1 MFKKWYMKSE
11 MKKIVRDCMSRYEGG
26 ESYFNE
32 LDSLVKSNTKLMIE
46 YIKNIVKKEKCY
58 DVILSGEIGEAY
70 GKIYDQMEQL
80 QVNTHGIRIHLIPG
94 GLRNGTDISRLLDH
108 TLNGKQAIFLD
119 DSFYSGKTFRA
130 VYKFAINNMCRIK
143 AAYVFYDG
151 SKEKDTLINVHSLY
165 RYYDYHK

>member
-1 MFKKWYMKSE
+1 MFKKLYMKFE

-80 QVNTHGIRIHLIPG
+80 QVNTHGI
-94 GLRNGTDISRLLDH
+94 
-108 TLNGKQAIFLD
+108 
-119 DSFYSGKTFRA
+119 
-130 VYKFAINNMCRIK
+130 
-143 AAYVFYDG
+143 
-151 SKEKDTLINVHSLY
+151 
-165 RYYDYHK
+165 

>member
-11 MKKIVRDCMSRYEGG
+11 MKKIVRDCMSKYEGG

-32 LDSLVKSNTKLMIE
+32 LDSLVKSNTKLMID
-46 YIKNIVKKEKCY
+46 YIKYITKKEKCY
-58 DVILSGEIGEAY
+58 DVILSGEIGNVY
-70 GKIYDQMEQL
+70 KKIYDQMEQV
-80 QVNTHGIRIHLIPG
+80 QVNTYSIRIHVLPG
-94 GLRNGTDISRLLDH
+94 GLRNGTDISNLQDFS
-108 TLNGKQAIFLD
+108 LNGKQVIFLD
-119 DSFYSGKTFRA
+119 DSFYSEKTFRT
-130 VYKFAINNMCRIK
+130 VYRFAINNMCRIK